1 MNIDKNFTSSY
12 AYAFRYLKPYQ
23 RLEYATLNAIQ
34 GLALLEDEINMQN
47 SYRAMDMGSMNTTH
61 HKKAVEYLH
70 KAIDEMKKASAL

>member
-1 MNIDKNFTSSY
+1 MNINKIFIDSY

-23 RLEYATLNAIQ
+23 RLEYATLNVIQ
-34 GLALLEDEINMQN
+34 GVALLEDEIKMQD
-47 SYRAMDMGSMNTTH
+47 SYRAMDMGSLNTTH

>member
-1 MNIDKNFTSSY
+1 MNIDKNFTSSF

-34 GLALLEDEINMQN
+34 GLALLEDEINMQD
-47 SYRAMDMGSMNTTH
+47 SYRAMDMGSLNTTH
-61 HKKAVEYLH
+61 HKKAVEYLY